1 MISPSLLFFFLFINH
16 VLKPTSYFFISSVKM
31 KYETLPVI
39 DAMMDPSL
47 SASTTQEL
55 TTALNQGKKNSFNI
69 SKFFK
74 YPPSIAEWHTVDTA
88 ATTVTI
94 LSMSVDHHAD
104 SPWYIPSLHEKY
116 SIGWNRTREYGFSTR
131 PYACSLRFFGIALES
146 VLEGYQQGGSGY
158 LTVGFVSD
166 QQRQMWHGFDK
177 NETNKLYCY
186 YITNKDTGSE
196 FIVSYPPII
205 LHLISLLFLTSH
217 HSLS

>member
-1 MISPSLLFFFLFINH
+1 
-16 VLKPTSYFFISSVKM
+16 M

-104 SPWYIPSLHEKY
+104 SPWYIPALHDKY

-146 VLEGYQQGGSGY
+146 VLEGYQQGGNGY

-196 FIVSYPPII
+196 FIDKPKTLGVAINCPV
-205 LHLISLLFLTSH
+205 LLDEEM
-217 HSLS
+217 